1 VTFDQIDRMVRE
13 ANPVPESALVDV
25 DLDLLPD
32 SEWRDDMRTDQTLDR
47 GPVIGERPPKPS
59 PPRWLGVAA
68 ALVAVVAVMAVL
80 TQTGLVEDEPP
91 VADSEAALLE
101 IAQTMAQ
108 AMAEGDSATLLGL
121 LSDNADVDIATVN
134 RIEDI
139 PVIGE
144 FWAASKMQLTPGE
157 CRLRPAPASGESRVA
172 RCEFT
177 MTNAWA
183 EALDVAAVDTDAD
196 FRIQGGEVTTALL
209 RMPGRFMAQTFDRF
223 TAWRD
228 ETHPEAIEIM
238 HEGRGTA
245 SLSPEALELWREYT
259 EEFVAEH
266 SADETGLLETAES
279 MAQAIAAGDSAS
291 LLDLLSDDGGIYVG
305 RMRGRTADVPA
316 FGAMWMATGWQLS
329 PGECRLFPPPAS
341 GSARLVQCEMEGLTN
356 SWSRALGVDPLNTV
370 VDIRTVDGRVTYADL
385 RIPGRFHDA
394 SVRPFLAWRDQRY
407 PEAAEIMEDVSEYVI
422 FTDESI
428 ELWRQYTEEFVAE
441 HSAG

>member
-32 SEWRDDMRTDQTLDR
+32 SEWRDDMRTDQALDR
-47 GPVIGERPPKPS
+47 DPVIGERPPKPS

-196 FRIQGGEVTTALL
+196 IRIEGGEVTTALL

-228 ETHPEAIEIM
+228 EAHPEAIEIM

-266 SADETGLLETAES
+266 SAAKPRCSKRPSRWRRRSPRATRATLLS
-279 MAQAIAAGDSAS
+279 
-291 LLDLLSDDGGIYVG
+291 LLSDDADVHIGLVR
-305 RMRGRTADVPA
+305 RMADVPA
-316 FGAMWMATGWQLS
+316 FGAMWAATGWQLS
-329 PGECRLFPPPAS
+329 PGECRLHPPPAS
-341 GSARLVQCEMEGLTN
+341 GSARLAQCEMRGMTN
-356 SWSRALGVDPLNTV
+356 SWSRALGLIQWTLCS
-370 VDIRTVDGRVTYADL
+370 TSG
-385 RIPGRFHDA
+385 
-394 SVRPFLAWRDQRY
+394 
-407 PEAAEIMEDVSEYVI
+407 
-422 FTDESI
+422 
-428 ELWRQYTEEFVAE
+428 LWTAK
-441 HSAG
+441 

>member
-1 VTFDQIDRMVRE
+1 VTFDQIDRMVRA
-13 ANPVPESALVDV
+13 ANPAPESALVDV

-32 SEWRDDMRTDQTLDR
+32 SERRDDMRTDQALDR
-47 GPVIGERPPKPS
+47 DPVIGERPPKPS
-59 PPRWLGVAA
+59 PPHWLGVAA

-80 TQTGLVEDEPP
+80 TQTGPVEHEPP
-91 VADSEAALLE
+91 VADSEAALLA

-121 LSDNADVDIATVN
+121 LSDDAEVDIATY

-144 FWAASKMQLTPGE
+144 FWAASEMQLTPGE

-196 FRIQGGEVTTALL
+196 IRIEGGEVTTALL

-228 ETHPEAIEIM
+228 QAHPEAIEIM
-238 HEGRGTA
+238 HEGRRTA

-266 SADETGLLETAES
+266 SGREAEILETAES
-279 MAQAIAAGDSAS
+279 MAQAIAAGDSS
-291 LLDLLSDDGGIYVG
+291 TLLSLLSD
-305 RMRGRTADVPA
+305 RADVHIGLVRRMADIPA
-316 FGAMWMATGWQLS
+316 FGAMWAATGWQLS
-329 PGECRLFPPPAS
+329 PGECRLHPPPAS
-341 GSARLVQCEMEGLTN
+341 GSARLAQCEMRGMTN
-356 SWSRALGVDPLNTV
+356 SWSRALGLDPVDTV
-370 VDIRTVDGRVTYADL
+370 LDIRTVDNKVTEANL
-385 RIPGRFHDA
+385 RIPGGFYHPTVA
-394 SVRPFLAWRDQRY
+394 GFQAWRDQRY
-407 PEAAEIMEDVSEYVI
+407 PEAAEIMEDVNGYAI

-428 ELWRQYTEEFVAE
+428 ELWREYTEEFVAE
-441 HSAG
+441 HSDG